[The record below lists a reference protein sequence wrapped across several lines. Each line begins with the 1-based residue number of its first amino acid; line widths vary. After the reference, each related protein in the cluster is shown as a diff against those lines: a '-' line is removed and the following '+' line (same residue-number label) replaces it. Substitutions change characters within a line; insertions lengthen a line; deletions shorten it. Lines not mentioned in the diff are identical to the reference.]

1 MSIVNFNLMWFRCY
15 SKAKLESHPPTLRK
29 YVQVALDAT
38 KEALIQPGLEAG
50 ERQAIVI
57 AIDDLQLMEREVL
70 LPFRKRLR
78 RQNRTPTQQLRQK

>member
-38 KEALIQPGLEAG
+38 KEALIQPGLEDG
-50 ERQAIVI
+50 ERQAIVV
-57 AIDDLQLMEREVL
+57 AIDDLHLMEREVL
-70 LPFRKRLR
+70 L
-78 RQNRTPTQQLRQK
+78 TPKTTAPSE